1 MASVQPTPEVETIPS
16 LLAHPLLQDKKFLAA
31 ALVLFL
37 SLVLFSGE
45 LAPRARS
52 SRRCR
57 LLICAAWRPSGK
69 ARGGRRSGTPTVLL
83 VGPSDAGKTALFAQ
97 LSQNVYPP
105 THTSVQSS
113 TATVPLASPDEPSVT
128 KPVKLV
134 DLPGHPRLRDEIHA
148 SLPDASAVVFVVDI
162 AAVVRNAAAV
172 AEQIPPLL
180 TSLAAA
186 ASRNA
191 YSPPRVL
198 FLAHKADLLVRPQP
212 PSSPSPPDIPQTTKT
227 TATERL
233 RSILTREMD
242 RLKSARST
250 TSGKIEGMGKV
261 AGTGSSGL
269 VGKIFG
275 GGAGGVAEDSV
286 EGEEDETL
294 IWGGRGPFKWED
306 VEGVEIEWAASGLG
320 AVQAGRKVESTVTE
334 ETEAGDGLDDL
345 KRFILEA

>member
-1 MASVQPTPEVETIPS
+1 MSLITASTCGTHNLASTRHLVLPFRVASYHFPPFTMASVQPTPEVETIPS

-97 LSQNVYPP
+97 VRCKPSYTSYLTPHRPADTPHHSHRVIDYKTLTCQLSQNVYPP

-128 KPVKLV
+128 KPVQLV

-172 AEQIPPLL
+172 AE
-180 TSLAAA
+180 
-186 ASRNA
+186 
-191 YSPPRVL
+191 
-198 FLAHKADLLVRPQP
+198 
-212 PSSPSPPDIPQTTKT
+212 
-227 TATERL
+227 
-233 RSILTREMD
+233 
-242 RLKSARST
+242 
-250 TSGKIEGMGKV
+250 
-261 AGTGSSGL
+261 
-269 VGKIFG
+269 
-275 GGAGGVAEDSV
+275 
-286 EGEEDETL
+286 
-294 IWGGRGPFKWED
+294 
-306 VEGVEIEWAASGLG
+306 
-320 AVQAGRKVESTVTE
+320 
-334 ETEAGDGLDDL
+334 
-345 KRFILEA
+345 